1 MIKKNAIMESPR
13 EHLSPFS
20 EEAIALWG
28 TFFVQS
34 HTHTR
39 TRVDL
44 NMMMLKRLADSSV
57 SIYFK
62 TWKVLDRTD
71 QDSVKEL
78 LLRGRGGV

>member
-1 MIKKNAIMESPR
+1 M
-13 EHLSPFS
+13 
-20 EEAIALWG
+20 
-28 TFFVQS
+28 QS

-78 LLRGRGGV
+78 FLRGRGGV